1 MEILNRSTINN
12 LTLKDIKVGNLEKMP
27 VKILQYGEGN
37 FLRAFVDYMVDI
49 LNGEKIFNGSI
60 AVVQPVENGMVDM
73 MEQQDGLYTVLLRG
87 LENGNKVVEKRIVTS
102 VSDYLNP
109 FKNYDKYIS
118 YASSED
124 LRFVVSNTTEAGIT
138 YEKCDMETKPQKSF
152 PAKVTA
158 FLYERYKKFGADKT
172 KGLVFIPCE
181 LIDNNGANLKKYV
194 LQHAKDWD
202 LEPEFVNWVDN
213 DNYFTSTLVDRIVTG
228 YPAKEIKEITEE
240 LGYKDNLVDTC
251 EIFHNWVI
259 EGPAFLSEEL
269 PFHKVGLNVTW
280 TDDAKPYKLR
290 KVRILNGAHTSTV
303 LAGYLSGINI
313 VKELMDNTTFNT
325 YLQKLLFDEVLP
337 VLTLPYE
344 DVKAFADSVF
354 DRFANPFIDHF
365 LLSISLNSVSKYK
378 ARVLPTILEYKDKKG
393 NLPPMLMF
401 SFAALLKF
409 YEGYKIE
416 DGALIGKRGN
426 EEYKINDTLEYLET
440 FKALYTNFT
449 DSLTLVK
456 TICGN
461 ADMWGTDLNKVDGF
475 AECVAKYFDKITAE
489 GMESAVKSIASQ

>member
-1 MEILNRSTINN
+1 MENLNRSTIKN
-12 LTLKDIKVGNLEKMP
+12 LNLKDIKVGNLNKMP

-49 LNGEKIFNGSI
+49 LNGENIFNGSI
-60 AVVQPVENGMVDM
+60 AIVQPVEMGMVDM
-73 MEQQDGLYTVLLRG
+73 LSEQDGLYTVLLRG
-87 LENGNKVVEKRIVTS
+87 LENGNKVLEKRIVTS
-102 VSDYLNP
+102 VSDYINP
-109 FKNYDKYIS
+109 FLDYDRYIS
-118 YASSED
+118 YAKDEN
-124 LRFVVSNTTEAGIT
+124 LRFVVSNTTEAGIA

-158 FLYERYKKFGADKT
+158 FLYERYKNFGGDKD

-181 LIDNNGANLKKYV
+181 LIDNNGMMLKKYV
-194 LQHAKDWD
+194 IQHALDWN
-202 LEPEFVNWVDN
+202 LENEFLTWVEEA
-213 DNYFTSTLVDRIVTG
+213 NYFTSTLVDRIVTG
-228 YPAKEIKEITEE
+228 YPAKEIDQITEE

-313 VKELMDNTTFNT
+313 VRDLMDNTTFKS
-325 YLQKLLFDEVLP
+325 YLEKLLFEEVIP

-354 DRFANPFIDHF
+354 DRFANPYIDHL
-365 LLSISLNSVSKYK
+365 LLSISLNSISKYR
-378 ARVLPTILEYKDKKG
+378 ARVLPTILEYKEKENK
-393 NLPPMLMF
+393 LPPMLMF
-401 SFAALLKF
+401 SFAALIKF

-416 DGALIGKRGN
+416 NGGLIGKRGA
-426 EEYKINDTLEYLET
+426 EEYKINDNIEYLDI
-440 FKALYTNFT
+440 FRHLYSDFSDAN
-449 DSLTLVK
+449 TLIGK
-456 TICGN
+456 ICGN
-461 ADMWGTDLNKVDGF
+461 IDMWGTDLNAIDGF
-475 AECVAKYFDKITAE
+475 TDCVVEYFEKISE
-489 GMESAVKSIASQ
+489 NGMENTVKSIIA